1 MVGGS
6 CHRRGPS
13 LFPRASTPEAK
24 KLASVVSASASF
36 FMCVMNRLPFTAKV
50 KPSGVSAT
58 QLRNASGFSSP

>member
-6 CHRRGPS
+6 CHSSGPS
-13 LFPRASTPEAK
+13 RSPRASTPEAK

-36 FMCVMNRLPFTAKV
+36 FMWVMNRLPLTAKT
-50 KPSGVSAT
+50 KSSGVSAT